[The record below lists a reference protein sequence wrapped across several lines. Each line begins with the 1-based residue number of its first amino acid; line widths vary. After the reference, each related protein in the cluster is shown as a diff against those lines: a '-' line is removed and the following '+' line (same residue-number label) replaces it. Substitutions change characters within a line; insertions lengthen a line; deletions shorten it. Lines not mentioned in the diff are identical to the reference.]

1 MDTMVRTEKAR
12 LPPFGHFC
20 HHFLPRLFLGG
31 QELFVCSMLP
41 PSMDKPEVEKGKG
54 GKGEKGAKSQGK
66 GSKGKHKDGKG
77 AFCCNVAS
85 SPSKKWKMSISLL
98 ILVLEG
104 TCFQLFFT
112 SLIGGGAGIFCLL
125 AWFFAGITIGT
136 LHLDKIRFKVAKASH
151 GFFWKVGR
159 SNLFRY
165 KCSFHL
171 GTSSGVQTCQEL

>member
-12 LPPFGHFC
+12 LQKGSFFASAFASA
-20 HHFLPRLFLGG
+20 FLHGFVRLGG

-54 GKGEKGAKSQGK
+54 GPKGDKGAKSQGK

-98 ILVLEG
+98 IQTSLGDVLEG
-104 TCFQLFFT
+104 IWFQLFFT

-125 AWFFAGITIGT
+125 A
-136 LHLDKIRFKVAKASH
+136 
-151 GFFWKVGR
+151 GFLQG
-159 SNLFRY
+159 S
-165 KCSFHL
+165 
-171 GTSSGVQTCQEL
+171 Q